1 MGASGGLGAAGPAV
15 AVATAE
21 VLVVGVVMPPT
32 APAEVVVVRL
42 QVLKW

>member
-21 VLVVGVVMPPT
+21 VLVVWYPAAVVI
-32 APAEVVVVRL
+32 AAGGGGEVE
-42 QVLKW
+42 